1 MEEHQDQYL
10 TGIDLNAWYW
20 DKKKE
25 NSLISLREL
34 EG

>member
-1 MEEHQDQYL
+1 MEEHQEQYS
-10 TGIDLNAWYW
+10 TGVDNW